1 MLNHQF
7 KTRTELAAEYGIDR
21 KTLIRILA
29 REGIV
34 LPKGILSPEWVNT
47 VYETLGFPPPR
58 KTK

>member
-7 KTRTELAAEYGIDR
+7 KTRTELASEYGIDR
-21 KTLIRILA
+21 KTFIRILE

-47 VYETLGFPPPR
+47 VYETLGCPPP
-58 KTK
+58 